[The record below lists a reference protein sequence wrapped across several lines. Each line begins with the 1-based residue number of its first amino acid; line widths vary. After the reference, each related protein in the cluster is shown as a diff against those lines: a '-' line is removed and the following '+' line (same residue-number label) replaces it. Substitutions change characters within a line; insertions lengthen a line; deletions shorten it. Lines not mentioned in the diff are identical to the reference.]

1 MNFYKYN
8 WYLQSLELPKILTGS
23 GNQEQQQS
31 FVDAKEKMLDIHRH
45 HWFMPWNLK
54 KAYDTPAGQLY
65 TDVVFGLTLP
75 AVTIG
80 RKAKKTIE
88 VIRATSEILSN
99 D

>member
-8 WYLQSLELPKILTGS
+8 WYLQSLDLPEIMQGS
-23 GNQEQQQS
+23 GSPEKQKAFDNVQS
-31 FVDAKEKMLDIHRH
+31 KMIDIHRQ

-54 KAYDTPAGQLY
+54 RAYDSPAGQLY
-65 TDVVFGLTLP
+65 TDVVFGLTMP

-88 VIRATSEILSN
+88 VIRATSEILN
-99 D
+99 DD